1 MASLDDPLTTLKR
14 ARKDLAQFKERLE
27 RLRSVGERELTHLKR
42 HRRIAN
48 RQSLALQNA

>member
-14 ARKDLAQFKERLE
+14 ARKDLAQLKERLE
-27 RLRSVGERELTHLKR
+27 TLRSVGERELYASQTSPK
-42 HRRIAN
+42 N